1 MDTQL
6 LPFLAV
12 TSVVMLV
19 PGPSVLFAVTQR
31 LRSGPAAGAFAILGL
46 ESGFAIHVAA
56 ACLGVSGLVAA
67 NDALLRAL
75 QVGGAA
81 YLAWLGIQ
89 LLRRGDHATVDATPA
104 SDRGL
109 ARTYLAGLLV
119 DLLNPKT
126 VLFFVAVLPQFV
138 DLDAG
143 SVPLQMMQLGLIF
156 FLIAL
161 ISDAVWALAA
171 AGARTWFGKSP
182 KRIEALTAT
191 GGGLMIGLG
200 GILLLTGSDH

>member
-1 MDTQL
+1 MDAQL

-31 LRSGPAAGAFAILGL
+31 LRSGPAAGALAVLGL
-46 ESGFAIHVAA
+46 ESGFAIHVGA

-67 NDALLRAL
+67 SDELLRVL

-81 YLAWLGIQ
+81 YLAHLGIR
-89 LLRRGDHATVDATPA
+89 LLRGADHATVDDAPA
-104 SDRGL
+104 ADRRL
-109 ARTYLAGLLV
+109 ARIYLAGLLV

-138 DLDAG
+138 DADAG
-143 SVPLQMMQLGLIF
+143 SVPSQSLLLGGSAVVM
-156 FLIAL
+156 AL
-161 ISDAVWALAA
+161 LVDGGYAVLAA
-171 AGARTWFGKSP
+171 RAVRRGVPPAAARWGRLASGVAFFGLSAV
-182 KRIEALTAT
+182 AL
-191 GGGLMIGLG
+191 LG
-200 GILLLTGSDH
+200 

>member
-1 MDTQL
+1 MATQL

-31 LRSGPAAGAFAILGL
+31 LRSGPAAGALAVLGL

-56 ACLGVSGLVAA
+56 ACLGVSGVVAA
-67 NDALLRAL
+67 NDGLLRAL
-75 QVGGAA
+75 QVGGAV
-81 YLAWLGIQ
+81 YLAWLGLQ
-89 LLRRGDHATVDATPA
+89 LLRGGDHGPAADAPA

-109 ARTYLAGLLV
+109 ARVYLAGLLV

-138 DLDAG
+138 DADAG
-143 SVPLQMMQLGLIF
+143 SVPAQSLVLGGSAVVMALLVDGGYAVLAARAVRRGVPPGAARWGRLASGVAFLGL
-156 FLIAL
+156 A
-161 ISDAVWALAA
+161 AVALA
-171 AGARTWFGKSP
+171 G
-182 KRIEALTAT
+182 
-191 GGGLMIGLG
+191 
-200 GILLLTGSDH
+200 